1 MPATA
6 VATFMRVTF
15 RAVDGIVTRVV
26 ARAAGRVD
34 LLDGLTSV
42 AVDEVAYRKGQRY
55 LTVIVDN
62 DTGRLVWAAKG
73 HGKAVLGAFFDALGP
88 HRAAQLQLVSADGA
102 GTADGWIAT
111 VVKQRA
117 AQAVRCMD
125 PFHTVAWATEAL
137 DEVRRATVRQLS
149 TAGDKAGLQLVKGSR
164 WALLKN
170 PVNLTAAQ
178 ASTLAG
184 VKEANTDLFTAHRA
198 QRAAP
203 RGVPPAGRRRRA
215 QRARGLAEHGRRGRA
230 ARLRPRRRQGPP
242 RPPRN
247 PTRPSTIT

>member
-1 MPATA
+1 MLK
-6 VATFMRVTF
+6 
-15 RAVDGIVTRVV
+15 I
-26 ARAAGRVD
+26 
-34 LLDGLTSV
+34 S
-42 AVDEVAYRKGQRY
+42 KGQRY

-137 DEVRRATVRQLS
+137 DQVRRATVRHLS
-149 TAGDKAGLQLVKGSR
+149 AAGDKAGLELVKGSR

-184 VKEANTDLFTAHRA
+184 VKDANADLFTAH
-198 QRAAP
+198 
-203 RGVPPAGRRRRA
+203 V
-215 QRARGLAEHGRRGRA
+215 L
-230 ARLRPRRRQGPP
+230 
-242 RPPRN
+242 N
-247 PTRPSTIT
+247 